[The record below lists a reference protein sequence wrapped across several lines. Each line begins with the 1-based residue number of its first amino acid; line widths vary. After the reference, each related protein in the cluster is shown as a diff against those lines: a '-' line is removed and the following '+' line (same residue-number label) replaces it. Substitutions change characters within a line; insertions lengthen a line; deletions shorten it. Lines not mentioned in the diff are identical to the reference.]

1 MIYGGL
7 TSTLSTQPLRN
18 RSWVPYINIGGAGAS
33 ASAWPPVAGIT
44 LQSLGGVGTP
54 GAAFPAGAFTLSLAN
69 RILGSRTTTGGAELT
84 LGEHFVPTE
93 ITGGESLA
101 LTRAGA
107 FLRVNAAA
115 NATLTVPTN
124 ASVAFPIGS
133 VILVCRIGAGPV
145 FVAAATPATTTIRNQ
160 TLAENT
166 PQYGVFSLRK
176 IATDE
181 WIVESQKT
189 PFSTTSSGVVPAYPG
204 STPTTDFLRAD
215 GTWAAPA
222 ASGVSD
228 GDKGDISVSLS
239 GTAWAIDAKV
249 VTFAKIQDIPE
260 LTLVGNP
267 TATAGTAQTITL
279 GAGLTFTGSTLAI
292 STVPIANGGTGAT
305 DKQTAVTNLVT
316 PLARAGTT
324 SNFTLQASD
333 SGAIIEIEATSAI
346 NITVPSGLPAGFNC
360 VIVQGST
367 GQATLVAS
375 GVTLKSYNNLLK
387 TAGQNAAISIFPGRS
402 SGTYIVTGATA

>member
-1 MIYGGL
+1 VAGL
-7 TSTLSTQPLRN
+7 TLQP
-18 RSWVPYINIGGAGAS
+18 VGGAGTA
-33 ASAWPPVAGIT
+33 
-44 LQSLGGVGTP
+44 
-54 GAAFPAGAFTLSLAN
+54 GAAFPAGSLTLSLGN
-69 RILGSRTTTGGAELT
+69 RLVGTRASAGGVELT
-84 LGEHFVPTE
+84 LGEHFVTADLT
-93 ITGGESLA
+93 TGETLA
-101 LTRAGA
+101 LTRAGG

-115 NATLTVPTN
+115 NVTLTVPTN
-124 ASVAFPIGS
+124 ASVAFPIGC
-133 VILVCRIGAGPV
+133 VILVCRTGAGPV
-145 FVAAATPATTTIRNQ
+145 FVTAATPATTTIRNQ
-160 TLAENT
+160 TLAEST

-181 WIVESQKT
+181 WVVESQKST
-189 PFSTTSSGVVPAYPG
+189 FSSAHAGVVPAYPG

-215 GTWAAPA
+215 GTWAVP
-222 ASGVSD
+222 VSE
-228 GDKGDISVSLS
+228 GDKGDIIVSPS
-239 GTAWAIDAKV
+239 GTTWTVDAKA
-249 VTFAKIQDIPE
+249 VTFAKMQDIAE
-260 LTLVGNP
+260 LSLVGNP
-267 TATAGTAQTITL
+267 TAIAATAQPIPL
-279 GAGLTFTGSTLAI
+279 GAGLTFTGGTLSVA
-292 STVPIANGGTGAT
+292 TVPIANGGTGAT

-324 SNFTLQASD
+324 TNFTLQASD

-360 VIVQGST
+360 VIVQGGT

>member
-18 RSWVPYINIGGAGAS
+18 RNWVPYLNIGGAGAA
-33 ASAWPPVAGIT
+33 ASAWPPVAGLT
-44 LQSLGGVGTP
+44 LQPVGGAGTA
-54 GAAFPAGAFTLSLAN
+54 GAAFPAGSLTLSLAN
-69 RILGSRTTTGGAELT
+69 RLVGTRTTTGGTELT
-84 LGEHFVPTE
+84 LGEHFVPAELTA
-93 ITGGESLA
+93 GETLA
-101 LTRAGA
+101 LTRAGG

-115 NATLTVPTN
+115 NVTLTVPTN
-124 ASVAFPIGS
+124 ASVAFPIGC
-133 VILVCRIGAGPV
+133 VIWVCRTGAGPV
-145 FVAAATPATTTIRNQ
+145 FVTAATPATTTVRNQ
-160 TLAENT
+160 TLAEST

-181 WIVESQKT
+181 WVVESQKNT
-189 PFSTTSSGVVPAYPG
+189 FSSATAGVVPAYPG

-215 GTWAAPA
+215 GTWAVPA

-228 GDKGDISVSLS
+228 GDKGDIVVSLS
-239 GTAWAIDAKV
+239 GTTWTVDAKA
-249 VTFAKIQDIPE
+249 VTFAKMQDIPE
-260 LTLVGNP
+260 LSLVGNP
-267 TATAGTAQTITL
+267 TAIAATAQPITL
-279 GAGLTFTGSTLAI
+279 GAGLTFTGNVLSV

-305 DKQTAVTNLVT
+305 DKQSAVTNLVT

-324 SNFTLQASD
+324 ANFTLQASD

-360 VIVQGST
+360 VIVQGGT